1 MEVERGR
8 RVTQVL
14 GGTPAVGEAVVGHVA
29 TVGHSQNKTTST
41 EYGVAHVFFGEGRH
55 ALWRWEAKT
64 VSVMGLPFHQHG
76 LSVHIDLDTSRV
88 EATLYAEAFSGF
100 DVSIASKA
108 MNKKDAIE

>member
-1 MEVERGR
+1 MEVERGC

-55 ALWRWEAKT
+55 ALWCREAKT

-76 LSVHIDLDTSRV
+76 LGVHIDLDTSRV
-88 EATLYAEAFSGF
+88 EATLHAEAFSGF